1 MILTFL
7 VSVIFAPLLFTKK
20 KLLRRHWYI
29 LFSIG
34 LIFALLLSFISVWS
48 VWSPYVLSLSLPN
61 GNYSGASAVSYPLW
75 MNIDVTPG
83 ILRNDE
89 VVGNVSFSVFI
100 ANGKV
105 LEINGAFGSVPSYDA
120 VPWGLPVNYE
130 LGAPF
135 FSNAIA
141 FFSFLV
147 LLFTLFNVLGFTLG
161 MILCYIVS
169 RMVESKSIARATL
182 ITI

>member
-1 MILTFL
+1 MILAFL
-7 VSVIFAPLLFTKK
+7 VSMVLFALLLFRKK
-20 KLLRRHWYI
+20 KPLRRRWYT

-34 LIFALLLSFISVWS
+34 LIFALLLSFVSVLSVWNP
-48 VWSPYVLSLSLPN
+48 WNPLPN

-75 MNIDVTPG
+75 MNIYATPAVQR
-83 ILRNDE
+83 ILQNDE
-89 VVGNVSFSVFI
+89 EVGNVSFSVFI

-105 LEINGAFGSVPSYDA
+105 LEINGVFRSVPSYAA

-130 LGAPF
+130 LGSPF
-135 FSNAIA
+135 FSDTIA

-169 RMVESKSIARATL
+169 RMMESKSIDHLR
-182 ITI
+182 

>member
-75 MNIDVTPG
+75 MNIYVTPAIQR
-83 ILRNDE
+83 ILQNNE

-105 LEINGAFGSVPSYDA
+105 LEINGVFSYAA
-120 VPWGLPVNYE
+120 VYGWVPVNYE
-130 LGAPF
+130 LGPPF
-135 FSNAIA
+135 FSNTTA

-147 LLFTLFNVLGFTLG
+147 LLFTSFNIVGFMLG

-169 RMVESKSIARATL
+169 RMIESKSIDRL
-182 ITI
+182 R